1 MSPKNDAAF
10 LRMFLI
16 ILGALV
22 AFTVL
27 ILFVANQVAASDGED
42 PHMRAAVAERI
53 APVGRVNVAPP
64 APPEPAVAEPAP
76 AEPAAA
82 EPAVAD
88 DAPTDPPATPA
99 ASESAAAPVAAEPVV
114 AAAAPATD
122 KASAAAG
129 RSGEEVYN
137 AACTACHLVGVLGA
151 PKLSDT
157 AAWSARLDA
166 AGIDGLVSS
175 VINGKGNMPARA
187 GANISDAE
195 IRVAVDYMLTASG
208 VELPASAPA
217 AATPAQSGSASAAPV
232 PAAPAPAVAD
242 PTATVAAMAAPAAG
256 AAPAGA
262 VAIDLEKGKT
272 VYDTA
277 CFACHMTGAAGAP
290 KLGDQALWAP
300 RIAKG
305 LETLTHNAINGIGT
319 MPPKGGRVDLPDA
332 DIASAVVYM
341 IEQAK

>member
-10 LRMFLI
+10 LRMFLV

-27 ILFVANQVAASDGED
+27 ILFVANKVAAADGED
-42 PHMRAAVAERI
+42 PQVRAAIAERI

-64 APPEPAVAEPAP
+64 APAVAESAA

-88 DAPTDPPATPA
+88 DAPAEPPAAPA
-99 ASESAAAPVAAEPVV
+99 ASESAAAPVAAAPVV
-114 AAAAPATD
+114 ATAAPATD
-122 KASAAAG
+122 AAPVAAG

-208 VELPASAPA
+208 VERPASPPA
-217 AATPAQSGSASAAPV
+217 AAVPAESGGSS
-232 PAAPAPAVAD
+232 AAPAPAVAE
-242 PTATVAAMAAPAAG
+242 PAAAVAAVAASAASAAPG
-256 AAPAGA
+256 GA
-262 VAIDLEKGKT
+262 VAIDLDKGKT
-272 VYDTA
+272 IYDTA

-290 KLGDQALWAP
+290 KLGDQALWGP

-305 LETLTHNAINGIGT
+305 LDTLTHNAINGIGT

-341 IEQAK
+341 IEQSK

>member
-27 ILFVANQVAASDGED
+27 ILFVANKVAASDGED
-42 PHMRAAVAERI
+42 PHVRAAVAERI
-53 APVGRVNVAPP
+53 APVGRVNIAPP
-64 APPEPAVAEPAP
+64 APVEPAVAEPAAAQP
-76 AEPAAA
+76 AAAEPAAS

-88 DAPTDPPATPA
+88 DAPAAPA
-99 ASESAAAPVAAEPVV
+99 APASAAVP
-114 AAAAPATD
+114 AAAAPAAD
-122 KASAAAG
+122 AAPVAAAAG
-129 RSGEEVYN
+129 RSGQEVYN
-137 AACTACHLVGVLGA
+137 AACTACHLIGVLGA
-151 PKLSDT
+151 PKLDDT

-195 IRVAVDYMLTASG
+195 IRVAVDYILTASG
-208 VELPASAPA
+208 AEQPASAPA
-217 AATPAQSGSASAAPV
+217 AATPAQSDSASAA
-232 PAAPAPAVAD
+232 PAAPAPAVAE
-242 PTATVAAMAAPAAG
+242 PAAAVATAAAAPAVSAP
-256 AAPAGA
+256 PAGA

-272 VYDTA
+272 IYDTA
-277 CFACHMTGAAGAP
+277 CFACHATGAAGAP
-290 KLGDQALWAP
+290 KLADQALWGP

-305 LETLTHNAINGIGT
+305 LDTLTHNAINGIGA
-319 MPPKGGRVDLPDA
+319 MPAKGGRVDLPDA